1 MPFGSERLALPTRGR
16 GYAAAVVASA
26 LAAGL
31 QWAVLLSLGVRIPF
45 MFFLPAVGII
55 AFVVGSGPALVTMII
70 GTVNAVLML
79 LQPGAS
85 PLLTNSST
93 LATVIYLG
101 VSVALIYAA
110 HRAKVLYDRTK
121 TNEALIRQATAV
133 QQRQL
138 VDLQQL
144 HELSAQLAMLQ
155 TLPDQLNL
163 ILRNAVDMQGASRGL
178 LVLIEPRTK
187 AFTVAASTGFGAS
200 TIERFVRERERAYGL
215 ACIARERVVVRDIDA
230 DARCA
235 DWAPLARSE
244 GVRAVHSTP
253 LIGHD
258 AELLGALSVYFGD
271 PHEPTEREIRLAEIC
286 ARKAVVYIERSTAE
300 ALAQSRD
307 ERFRIVLESSAVPFA
322 VLEPVRDS
330 AGAIVDF
337 AWQYVNTAAAR
348 RVGRPVAELVGRP
361 ISNALPR
368 SWLEHGVFDRYMGV
382 AERGEVHE
390 FEFLS
395 SRDGAPSWL
404 HVVASPI
411 DGDVAV
417 WFADITDR
425 KQQELEL
432 RNADRRKDEFLA
444 TLAHEL
450 RNPLAPIR
458 QAAAVLRS
466 ESATEAQKSWCHDV
480 IERQL
485 NHMSL
490 LLEDLLDVS
499 RITRNTLEL
508 RKEPAALAAII
519 ESAVETARPFVE
531 AKRHHLRL
539 DVPEPAAHLIVD
551 AMRMSQI
558 VSNLLTNAAKYTDA
572 GGEIDLSAHV
582 VDRALVLTVRDN
594 GIGLTESEL
603 RSLFTMFSQI
613 KTGEDRSEGGLGI
626 GLALTKALVELHGGT
641 ITAWSAGHGTGSRF
655 TVTVPQ
661 VLASSPTGIV
671 RDQDDRA
678 ALPGRRIL
686 LADDNRDAAES
697 LAMLLRLDG
706 HYVVIAH
713 DGEEALALYDA
724 NRPDIALLDIGMPR
738 MSGYELAARI
748 RARPNGLQVLLIAIT
763 GWGQASDKARAAA
776 AGFDHHLTKPVDMGI
791 LRSLLHPVG
800 SEKASP
806 ERAPVAL

>member
-1 MPFGSERLALPTRGR
+1 MPFGSERSALLTRGR
-16 GYAAAVVASA
+16 GYAAAALASA
-26 LAAGL
+26 IAAGL
-31 QWAVLLSLGVRIPF
+31 QWAVLGSLDVRIPF
-45 MFFLPAVGII
+45 MLFLPAVGVV
-55 AFVVGSGPALVTMII
+55 AFVVGSGPALATMIA

-79 LQPGAS
+79 WQPGSS

-93 LATVIYLG
+93 LATVLYLG

-110 HRAKVLYDRTK
+110 HRAKLSHDRTK
-121 TNEALIRQATAV
+121 TSEALIRQATAA

-138 VDLQQL
+138 EDLQQL
-144 HELSAQLAMLQ
+144 HELSAQLAMIRA
-155 TLPDQLNL
+155 LPDQLDL

-178 LVLIEPRTK
+178 LVLVERRTK
-187 AFTVAASTGFGAS
+187 TFTIAASAGFGAA
-200 TIERFVRERERAYGL
+200 TLERFVRERDRVHGFP
-215 ACIARERVVVRDIDA
+215 CVARERVVIRDIDA

-235 DWAPLARSE
+235 DWAPLARNE

-258 AELLGALSVYFGD
+258 AELLGALAVYFGD
-271 PHEPTEREIRLAEIC
+271 PREPSEREIRLAEIC
-286 ARKAVVYIERSTAE
+286 ARKAVVYIERSAAE
-300 ALAQSRD
+300 ALALSRD
-307 ERFRIVLESSAVPFA
+307 ERFRTVLESSAVPFA

-330 AGAIVDF
+330 AGAIIDF
-337 AWQYVNTAAAR
+337 AWQYLNTAAAR
-348 RVGRPVAELVGRP
+348 RVGRSVADLLGRP
-361 ISNALPR
+361 ISNVLPR

-411 DGDVAV
+411 DGYVAV

-458 QAAAVLRS
+458 QAASVLRS
-466 ESATEAQKSWCHDV
+466 PSATDAQKNWCHDV

-508 RKEPAALAAII
+508 RKEPAALSAII
-519 ESAVETARPFVE
+519 ESAVETARTFME

-539 DVPEPAAHLIVD
+539 DVPEPNAHVVVD

-582 VDRALVLTVRDN
+582 IDGALIITVRDN

-613 KTGEDRSEGGLGI
+613 RSGEDRSEGGLGI
-626 GLALTKALVELHGGT
+626 GLALTKAIVELHGGT
-641 ITAWSAGHGTGSRF
+641 IAAWSAGHGRGSRF
-655 TVTVPQ
+655 TVTVPDA
-661 VLASSPTGIV
+661 LASTP
-671 RDQDDRA
+671 A
-678 ALPGRRIL
+678 AAARLHDERVPASGRRIL

-713 DGEEALALYDA
+713 DGEQALALYDA

-738 MSGYELAARI
+738 MSGYELATRI
-748 RARPNGLQVLLIAIT
+748 RGRPTGAEVLLIAIT

-776 AGFDHHLTKPVDMGI
+776 AGFDHHLTKPVDMDV
-791 LRSLLHPVG
+791 LRSLLRRIRSAEP
-800 SEKASP
+800 AP
-806 ERAPVAL
+806 ERAPMAL